1 MSSAGDQAKSGCG
14 GAMSHCLLVNLC
26 KKQLVNRGNVPSWL
40 PEAVQYETV
49 MGSDAYGVSNNA
61 SDLDIYGFA
70 IPDKHDLFPHLRGE
84 IEGFGTQKHR
94 FEVWQMHHVPDQEA
108 RGGEGCVYDLQYY
121 SIVKYFDLVMR
132 NNPNMVDSLFVPQR
146 CIRFTTPVGQRVRD
160 SRKLFLHK
168 GSWHTYRGYAFS
180 QLSKIFSKEYKN
192 SPKRRAD
199 IEKHGYSTK
208 EAYHTVRLMLEA
220 EQILQEGDLDLER
233 NREILKTIRSG
244 SWSADEVKQYFTDKE
259 RQVEKAYSES
269 KLRHSPDE
277 AVIKEL
283 LLDCLEQHFG
293 SLSAAIVR
301 EDAVLRAMRQ
311 IEDIV
316 QGLRAGGAL

>member
-1 MSSAGDQAKSGCG
+1 
-14 GAMSHCLLVNLC
+14 MSHCLLVNLC
-26 KKQLVNRGNVPSWL
+26 RKQLVHHGNLPSWL
-40 PEAVQYETV
+40 PEAVQYETT
-49 MGSDAYGVSNNA
+49 MGSDAYGVSSNV
-61 SDLDIYGFA
+61 SDIDIYAFA

-84 IEGFGTQKHR
+84 ICGFGTQKQR
-94 FEVWQMHHVPDQEA
+94 FEVWQMHHIEDKEA
-108 RGGEGCVYDLQYY
+108 RGGEGCVYDCQYY
-121 SIVKYFDLVMR
+121 NIIKYMDLVMH

-146 CIRFTTPVGQRVRD
+146 CIRFITPIGQRIRD
-160 SRKLFLHK
+160 SRKMFLHK

-220 EQILQEGDLDLER
+220 EQILLEGDLDLER
-233 NREILKTIRSG
+233 NRELLKTIRAG
-244 SWSADEVKQYFTDKE
+244 SWSADEVKKYFSEKE
-259 RQVEKAYSES
+259 SQLERAYSES

-277 AVIKEL
+277 AAIKTL

-293 SLSAAIVR
+293 SLSEAIVR
-301 EDAVLRAMRQ
+301 EDAVVHAMRQ

-316 QGLRAGGAL
+316 MGLRATGAI